1 MFSCSHLQAGDGVS
15 FPCCLRECAFSS
27 RFRQR
32 TMNQCPDMCQFLS
45 ISINKHTFLYCFFLL
60 YTMVRPVK
68 GSTNTKLLWQLPSGI
83 FCHCDHRPSDEKIII
98 IFFGRICRY
107 PWTKK
112 NIQRLI
118 EGKCSKEKM
127 EQIDLLPNRV
137 FSWLFHLFGTFP
149 RKSNTFQEYQN
160 MFNTTCGPWL
170 KDMEWKERHTS

>member
-1 MFSCSHLQAGDGVS
+1 MSASSLGAGSPLTVDNIKSYFYSFVREMFSCSHLQAGDGVS

-107 PWTKK
+107 P
-112 NIQRLI
+112 
-118 EGKCSKEKM
+118 
-127 EQIDLLPNRV
+127 
-137 FSWLFHLFGTFP
+137 
-149 RKSNTFQEYQN
+149 
-160 MFNTTCGPWL
+160 
-170 KDMEWKERHTS
+170 